1 MQKNLIYQVWDGDLR
16 PGCTYSEKLF
26 RYYAN
31 MIDADYRLDLNPNI
45 ASKHVKGK
53 DGMYFE
59 WLNPI
64 LDDSFLEYDKV
75 LVVDLDIFP
84 VDKLKNNIFNESVKD
99 FGICTEPFQGKYRAS
114 TNVPG
119 NINMK
124 NDERWASEVKRLYG
138 STMPRDVNG
147 YLKVYNAG
155 MVMFTKN
162 GMKLARE
169 KFTPFQDYINDM
181 QKTGLSRFYTV
192 DQNYFHAMMVT
203 HSDYTEMQNGWNS
216 YIHYTRGPL
225 GMIDPVHDS
234 RNAFTKFVHVQLSGA
249 DYFHTDKLYHVVNSP
264 RSKWEI

>member
-1 MQKNLIYQVWDGDLR
+1 
-16 PGCTYSEKLF
+16 
-26 RYYAN
+26 
-31 MIDADYRLDLNPNI
+31 
-45 ASKHVKGK
+45 
-53 DGMYFE
+53 MYFE

-64 LDDSFLEYDKV
+64 LDDTFLEYDKV

-84 VDKLKNNIFNESVKD
+84 VDNLKDNIFDESIKD

-138 STMPRDVNG
+138 SIMPRDIDG

-155 MVMFTKN
+155 MVVFTQK

-169 KFTPFQDYINDM
+169 KFVPFQEYMNSM
-181 QKTGLSRFYTV
+181 QKTDLSRFYTV

-216 YIHYTRGPL
+216 YVHYTRGPL
-225 GMIDPVHDS
+225 AMIDPIHDS
-234 RNAFTKFVHVQLSGA
+234 RNAFTKFVHIQLSEA
-249 DYFHTDKLYHVVNSP
+249 DYFDTDKIYNIVNSP
-264 RSKWEI
+264 RSKWNL

>member
-1 MQKNLIYQVWDGDLR
+1 MKNLIYQVWAGDMR
-16 PGCTYSEKLF
+16 PGCKYSEKLF
-26 RYYAN
+26 REYAER
-31 MIDADYRLDLNPNI
+31 IGADYRLDLDPNI
-45 ASKHVKGK
+45 ASKLVEGN

-64 LDDSFLEYDKV
+64 VDDSFLEYDNV
-75 LVVDLDIFP
+75 CVVDLDVFP
-84 VDKLKNNIFNESVKD
+84 VKDLSNSIFNEDIKD

-124 NDERWASEVKRLYG
+124 NDERWASEVKKLYG
-138 STMPRDVNG
+138 STMPRDVDG

-155 MVMFTKN
+155 VVVFTQK

-169 KFTPFQDYINDM
+169 KFVPFQEYLDNM
-181 QKTGLSRFYTV
+181 KKTGLSRFYTV

-216 YIHYTRGPL
+216 YVHYTRGPL
-225 GMIDPVHDS
+225 AMTDPIHDS
-234 RNAFTKFVHVQLSGA
+234 RDAFTKFVHIQLSSA
-249 DYFHTDKLYHVVNSP
+249 DYFDNEKIHNIVNSP
-264 RSKWEI
+264 RSKWNL